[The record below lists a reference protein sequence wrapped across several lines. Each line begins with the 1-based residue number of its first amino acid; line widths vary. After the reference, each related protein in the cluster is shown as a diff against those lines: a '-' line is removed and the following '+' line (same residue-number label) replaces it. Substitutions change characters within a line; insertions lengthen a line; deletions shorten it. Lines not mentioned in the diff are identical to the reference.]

1 MRDILLVLVL
11 ILIAVLGEILVKHID
26 AFMDKNYKGYTP
38 ADPKEDRIYVR
49 FSDGKN
55 SAEISEEIE
64 KLQEA
69 NMQCTIILCKDSD
82 AEIIDYLRQE
92 GRAVNFK

>member
-1 MRDILLVLVL
+1 MRDVLLVLVL
-11 ILIAVLGEILVKHID
+11 ILIAVLGEVLVKHIE

-38 ADPKEDRIYVR
+38 SDPKKDNVYVR

-55 SAEISEEIE
+55 TSEISEEIE

-69 NMQCTIILCKDSD
+69 NMQCTIIVCRDSD